1 LTFRLYLVASIVL
14 TLICASGSYGSAS
27 GLHVYQSNGVEA
39 NGPGPDRLFFL
50 PTQNVTS
57 VTQTRANTT
66 SSENTTTQQES
77 SSSAFPQ
84 MPLPPVTTP
93 KSSDSNY
100 LIIAAVAVVLV
111 TIVLLRLR
119 RKKSS

>member
-1 LTFRLYLVASIVL
+1 MSRLYLVASIIL
-14 TLICASGSYGSAS
+14 ALICASSSYGFATR
-27 GLHVYQSNGVEA
+27 LNAPQSNGLMA
-39 NGPGPDRLFFL
+39 NGSGLGKVFFL
-50 PTQNVTS
+50 PNQNVTS
-57 VTQTRANTT
+57 ATQTRANTT
-66 SSENTTTQQES
+66 SSQNTTTEQES

-93 KSSDSNY
+93 KSSDSTY
-100 LIIAAVAVVLV
+100 LVIVAVAVVLV

>member
-1 LTFRLYLVASIVL
+1 MSRPYIVASVIL
-14 TLICASGSYGSAS
+14 ALICASSSYDFDSRLYAS
-27 GLHVYQSNGVEA
+27 QSNGVVT

-50 PTQNVTS
+50 PAQNVPS
-57 VTQTRANTT
+57 VTQPRANTT
-66 SSENTTTQQES
+66 SSQNTTTQQES

-84 MPLPPVTTP
+84 MPLPPVSTP
-93 KSSDSNY
+93 KSSDSTY